1 MVKGHISIKRAIMGC
16 LGALLCILFCVV
28 LPSPAALQAAAESV
42 GSTGRSAMMVLGT
55 VFLAICWWAGAVI
68 SDWMVAL
75 LLQCLWVIM
84 KITDVSGAFS
94 SYTNS
99 TVWLFVGVFCIT
111 TAVNRTG
118 LIRRI
123 ALKLMQHFPPTFL
136 GQVLALL
143 TVGLICS
150 PLIPSATAKMILGA
164 TMACIVADAMEYPAE
179 ASGRYGL
186 FLAAVI
192 GFGFLCPAFKTAGT
206 NGYAMLA
213 ILPQEL
219 QQRATFLYW
228 LACMLPWLV
237 IVAGGM
243 LLFILTA
250 CRPSEKRQISGAYIR
265 QKLDE
270 MGKPSKDE
278 KKIGV
283 ILGVCLLLW
292 IFENILHIDATTVS
306 LCGALACFLLGV
318 LEPNELSTSV
328 PWPLIVFLGGALNIG
343 ILLKQVGINKWLQEL
358 LLPIFSIVDNTWLL
372 ILVVAV
378 SVMLLRL
385 LLISLMATITLT
397 MTVLLPVFQAVGIC
411 PLGIGFVIYATM
423 LCWFTPYQNLVFLP
437 AFNCMQNTISHRGT
451 IKACFVYEMLSLTA
465 FLISVPYWKWLG
477 CI

>member
-1 MVKGHISIKRAIMGC
+1 MKRHIPVKRAAMGV
-16 LGALLCILFCVV
+16 LGVLMCVLFCMV
-28 LPSPAALQAAAESV
+28 LTPPAALKAAAEGV

-75 LLQCLWVIM
+75 LIQCLWILL

-94 SYTNS
+94 AYTNS

-118 LIRRI
+118 LIRRT
-123 ALKLMQHFPPTFL
+123 ALKLMQKFPPTFS

-150 PLIPSATAKMILGA
+150 PLIPSATAKVILGA
-164 TMACIVADAMEYPAE
+164 TMAYNITDAMEYSLESPE
-179 ASGRYGL
+179 RYGL

-192 GFGFLCPAFKTAGT
+192 GFGFLCPVFKTAGT

-228 LACMLPWLV
+228 LVCMLPWLV

-243 LLFILTA
+243 LLFILMS
-250 CRPSEKRQISGAYIR
+250 CRSGEERQISSAYIQ
-265 QKLDE
+265 QKLE
-270 MGKPSKDE
+270 KMGRLSGNE

-283 ILGVCLLLW
+283 ILGICLFFW
-292 IFENILHIDATTVS
+292 IFENVLYIDAATVS
-306 LCGALACFLLGV
+306 LCGALACFLWKL
-318 LEPNELSTSV
+318 LEPNELSTAV

-343 ILLKQVGINKWLQEL
+343 ILFKQIGINVWLQEL
-358 LLPIFSIVDNTWLL
+358 LLPVFSRVENTGVL

-378 SVMLLRL
+378 SVLVLRL
-385 LLISLMATITLT
+385 LMISLMATITLT
-397 MTVLLPVFQAVGIC
+397 MTVLLPVLQTVGIC

-437 AFNCMQNTISHRGT
+437 AFNCMQGTISHRGT
-451 IKACFVYEMLSLTA
+451 VKACFVYETLSLVA
-465 FLISVPYWKWLG
+465 FLLSVPYWKWLG